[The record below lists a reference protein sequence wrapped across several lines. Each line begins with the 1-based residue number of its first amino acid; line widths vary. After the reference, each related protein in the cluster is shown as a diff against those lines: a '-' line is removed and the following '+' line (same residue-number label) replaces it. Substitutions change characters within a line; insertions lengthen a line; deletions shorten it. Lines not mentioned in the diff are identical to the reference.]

1 MNNAIK
7 WMAGNHVAANL
18 LMLLFIVGGLVMG
31 FSVKQEV
38 FPEVDL
44 EKVQISVAYPGAGPD
59 EVEEGIILPLEEAIS
74 GIDNLTELNARASEG
89 VGSVTAVMQTGADD
103 DQFLQDIKSEVDR
116 ITTFPLEAEEPII
129 NKMIRRRE
137 VTSLVVYGDVPERA
151 LYEQAEDLR
160 DELLDKKEIT
170 QAELSGS
177 GPMKFPLKFQKRTF
191 DATT

>member
-1 MNNAIK
+1 VNNAIK